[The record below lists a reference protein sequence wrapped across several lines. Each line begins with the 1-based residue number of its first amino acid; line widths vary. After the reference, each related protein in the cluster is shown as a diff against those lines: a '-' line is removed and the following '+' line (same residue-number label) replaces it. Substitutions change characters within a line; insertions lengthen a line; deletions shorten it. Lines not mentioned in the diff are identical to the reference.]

1 MASEWSDVSK
11 LNPLIAESIET
22 ITNELYGEQVLLSG
36 FSWKPV
42 AHAQENNPP
51 GTGKQSCWQT
61 PILLLQPFEEPAE
74 SVKGIRGNTEIWT
87 VSSQTRADVQ
97 QIHILVEH

>member
-22 ITNELYGEQVLLSG
+22 TTNELYGEQVLLSG

-42 AHAQENNPP
+42 AQAQENNPV
-51 GTGKQSCWQT
+51 GIGRQTCWQT
-61 PILLLQPFEEPAE
+61 PTLLLQPFEEPAE
-74 SVKGIRGNTEIWT
+74 SAKDIHGKTKIST
-87 VSSQTRADVQ
+87 V
-97 QIHILVEH
+97 